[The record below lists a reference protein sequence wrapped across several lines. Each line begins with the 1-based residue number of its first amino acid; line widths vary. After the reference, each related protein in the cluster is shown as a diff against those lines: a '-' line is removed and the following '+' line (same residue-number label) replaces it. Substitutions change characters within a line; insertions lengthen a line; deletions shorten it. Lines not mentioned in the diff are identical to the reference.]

1 MPNDFELLARLS
13 RRSLIYLA
21 AAPFSRALGGPLNA
35 AQGDA
40 VTEEVVLGK
49 GAFELACTSFDC
61 TPPVGFPSET
71 LGENPVI
78 RKIEGPLET
87 RIFAFRQGD
96 LCIGWGNSDFNL
108 YDQTR
113 QRLSAALKIPLS
125 RTIHSITHNHSG
137 IRESGL
143 GPDDKTGFTQKFDAN
158 LDRAIASLSS
168 RFAPVNVSCGTGQEP
183 DITYN
188 RKGRRPDGTTYF
200 MREED
205 RIKLP
210 ASYTGVIDPTATVIR
225 FDRTDGNP
233 MLLMTHFTGH
243 PVIAYNLEE
252 PVANPDYSG
261 WAIIDL
267 LQAYRKAHPVGVF
280 LQGCAGDI
288 NAKGMFSGPKLAR
301 ESGEKL
307 GKVFIEASHHTKKV
321 KNQRLGFAT
330 GVAHVPYGPLPSI
343 AELEKDRQELLAFQ
357 KRVDEGSPDTLNVI
371 GYNFSETMKMGYR
384 RNLATPFLRW
394 IAWAMEMQKAGKPRP
409 LDFLPVT
416 VQVVSFGDTAVAVMP
431 HELFVGI
438 GFSIRRRSPFAN
450 TIPVAYSN
458 ALYPGYIGTSEDVGS
473 REYMSSYYR
482 YAMKPP
488 YAKPAGDA
496 IADKAVELL
505 QKLWNRANS

>member
-1 MPNDFELLARLS
+1 MSDFELLDRLS
-13 RRSLIYLA
+13 RRYFLYLA
-21 AAPFSRALGGPLNA
+21 AAPFLNLRAAPTEPP
-35 AQGDA
+35 
-40 VTEEVVLGK
+40 VEEVVFGSGPLEVSC
-49 GAFELACTSFDC
+49 ASFDC

-87 RIFAFRQGD
+87 RVFALRQGD
-96 LCIGWGNSDFNL
+96 LCVGWGNSDFNL
-108 YDQTR
+108 YDETR
-113 QRLSAALKIPLS
+113 QRLAAALKIPIS
-125 RTIHSITHNHSG
+125 RTIHSTTHNHSG
-137 IRESGL
+137 IRERGL
-143 GPDDKTGFTQKFDAN
+143 GPDDKTGFTKRFYAN
-158 LDRAIASLSS
+158 LDQAITSLNGK
-168 RFAPVNVSCGTGQEP
+168 FAPVNISWATGQEP

-188 RKGRRPDGTTYF
+188 RKGRRPDGSTYF

-225 FDRTDGNP
+225 FDRHDGSP
-233 MLLMTHFTGH
+233 MLLVTHFTGH

-261 WAIIDL
+261 WSIIDL
-267 LQAYRKAHPVGVF
+267 LQAYPAAHPVGVF

-301 ESGEKL
+301 ESGDKL
-307 GKVFIEASHHTKKV
+307 GKVFIDASHRTRKV
-321 KNQRLGFAT
+321 KDQRLGFAT
-330 GVAHVPYGPLPSI
+330 GTAHVPYGPLPSI
-343 AELEKDRQELLAFQ
+343 EQLEKDKQELLAFQ
-357 KRVDEGSPDTLNVI
+357 KRVDEGSPDTLHVI

-384 RNLATPFLRW
+384 RNLATPFLKW
-394 IAWAMEMQKAGKPRP
+394 TDWAIQMQKESKPRP

-416 VQVVSFGDTAVAVMP
+416 VQVVSLGDIAIVAMP

-438 GFSIRRRSPFAN
+438 GFSIRKRSPFTYTVPA
-450 TIPVAYSN
+450 AYSN

-505 QKLWNRANS
+505 HKLKDRSAS

>member
-1 MPNDFELLARLS
+1 MDDLQLLERLS
-13 RRSLIYLA
+13 RRSFLYLA
-21 AAPFSRALGGPLNA
+21 ATPFLNSAPVEPAP
-35 AQGDA
+35 
-40 VTEEVVLGK
+40 EEVVFGNSTLEVSC
-49 GAFELACTSFDC
+49 ASFDC

-87 RIFAFRQGD
+87 RVFALRQGD
-96 LCIGWGNSDFNL
+96 LCVGWSNSDFNL
-108 YDQTR
+108 YDETR
-113 QRLSAALKIPLS
+113 QRLAATLKIPLS
-125 RTIHSITHNHSG
+125 RTIHSTTHNHSG
-137 IRESGL
+137 IRERGL
-143 GPDDKTGFTQKFDAN
+143 GPDDKTGFTQKFYTN
-158 LDRAIASLSS
+158 LDSAIASLTS
-168 RFAPVNVSCGTGQEP
+168 RFAPVDVLWATGQEP
-183 DITYN
+183 GITYN
-188 RKGRRPDGTTYF
+188 RKGRRPDGSTYF

-210 ASYTGVIDPTATVIR
+210 PSYKGVIDPTATVIR
-225 FDRTDGNP
+225 FDRKDGSP
-233 MLLMTHFTGH
+233 MLLVTHFTGH

-267 LQAYRKAHPVGVF
+267 LQAHAKAHPVGVF

-301 ESGEKL
+301 ESGDKL
-307 GKVFIEASHHTKKV
+307 GKVFIEASQRGRKV
-321 KNQRLGFAT
+321 KNPKLGFAT
-330 GVAHVPYGPLPSI
+330 GIAHVPYGPLPSI
-343 AELEKDRQELLAFQ
+343 EQLEKDKRDLLAFQ
-357 KRVDEGSPDTLNVI
+357 KRVDDGDPDTLHVI

-394 IAWAMEMQKAGKPRP
+394 TDWAIQMQKEGKPRP
-409 LDFLPVT
+409 LDSLPVM
-416 VQVVSFGDTAVAVMP
+416 VQVVSLGDIAIVAMP

-438 GFSIRRRSPFAN
+438 GFSIRKRSPFSYTVPA
-450 TIPVAYSN
+450 AYSN
-458 ALYPGYIGTSEDVGS
+458 ALYPGYIGTGQDVGD
-473 REYMSSYYR
+473 REYMSSFYR

-505 QKLWNRANS
+505 HKLKDQGAS

>member
-1 MPNDFELLARLS
+1 MPNDLELLDSLS
-13 RRSLIYLA
+13 RRSFLYLA
-21 AAPFSRALGGPLNA
+21 APFLSAGGLDA
-35 AQGDA
+35 ATNEPVA
-40 VTEEVVLGK
+40 EEVAVGS
-49 GAFELACTSFDC
+49 GAVEVSCTSFDC
-61 TPPVGFPSET
+61 TPPLGFSSET
-71 LGENPVI
+71 LGELPVI

-87 RIFAFRQGD
+87 RVFALRQGD

-113 QRLSAALKIPLS
+113 ERLAKALKIPLS
-125 RTIHSITHNHSG
+125 RTIHSTTHNHSG
-137 IRESGL
+137 IREAGL
-143 GPDDKTGFTQKFDAN
+143 GPEDKTGFTQRFYAN
-158 LDRAIASLSS
+158 LDQAVASLPGK
-168 RFAPVNVSCGTGQEP
+168 FAPVNISWGTGQEP

-188 RKGRRPDGTTYF
+188 RKGRRPDGSTYF

-210 ASYTGVIDPTATVIR
+210 PSYTGVIDPTATVIR
-225 FDRTDGNP
+225 FDRKDGNP

-267 LQAYRKAHPVGVF
+267 LQAYSSAHPVGVF

-301 ESGEKL
+301 QSGDKL
-307 GKVFIEASHHTKKV
+307 GQVFIEASHHTRKV
-321 KNQRLGFAT
+321 VKQSLGFAT
-330 GVAHVPYGPLPSI
+330 GVAHVPYGPLPSL
-343 AELEKDRQELLAFQ
+343 EQLEKDRRELVAFQ
-357 KRVDEGSPDTLNVI
+357 KRVDAGDPDTLHVI

-394 IAWAMEMQKAGKPRP
+394 IDWAVEMQKQGKPRP
-409 LDFLPVT
+409 LDSLPVT
-416 VQVVSFGDTAVAVMP
+416 VQVVSLGDIAMAVMP

-438 GFSIRRRSPFAN
+438 GFSIRKRSPFTY

-458 ALYPGYIGTSEDVGS
+458 ALYPGYIGTSKDVGD
-473 REYMSSYYR
+473 REYMSSFYR

-505 QKLWNRANS
+505 HKLRNRTAS

>member
-1 MPNDFELLARLS
+1 MLERLS
-13 RRSLIYLA
+13 RRSFLYFA
-21 AAPFSRALGGPLNA
+21 ATPFLNSAPAEPA
-35 AQGDA
+35 P
-40 VTEEVVLGK
+40 EEVVFGT
-49 GAFELACTSFDC
+49 GALEVSCASFDC
-61 TPPVGFPSET
+61 TPPVGFSSET

-87 RIFAFRQGD
+87 RVFALRQGD
-96 LCIGWGNSDFNL
+96 LCVGWGNSDFNL
-108 YDQTR
+108 YDETR
-113 QRLSAALKIPLS
+113 PRLASALKIPLS
-125 RTIHSITHNHSG
+125 RTIHSTTHNHSG
-137 IRESGL
+137 IRERGL
-143 GPDDKTGFTQKFDAN
+143 GADDKTGFTKKFYTN
-158 LDRAIASLSS
+158 LDAAIASLNSK
-168 RFAPVNVSCGTGQEP
+168 FAPVDILWATGQEP

-205 RIKLP
+205 RVKLP
-210 ASYTGVIDPTATVIR
+210 PSYKGVIDPTATVIR
-225 FDRTDGNP
+225 FDRKDGSP
-233 MLLMTHFTGH
+233 MLLVTHFTGH

-267 LQAYRKAHPVGVF
+267 LKAHANAHPVGVF

-301 ESGEKL
+301 ESGDKL
-307 GKVFIEASHHTKKV
+307 GKVFIEASQHGRKV
-321 KNQRLGFAT
+321 KNPRLGFAT
-330 GVAHVPYGPLPSI
+330 SVAHVPYGPVPSI
-343 AELEKDRQELLAFQ
+343 EQLEKDKRDLLAFQ
-357 KRVDEGSPDTLNVI
+357 KRVDDGDPDTLHVI

-394 IAWAMEMQKAGKPRP
+394 TDWAIQMQKEGKTKP
-409 LDFLPVT
+409 LDSLPVT
-416 VQVVSFGDTAVAVMP
+416 VQVVSLGDIAIVAMP

-438 GFSIRRRSPFAN
+438 GFSIRKRSPFSYTVPA
-450 TIPVAYSN
+450 AYSN
-458 ALYPGYIGTSEDVGS
+458 ALYPGYIGTSQDVGD
-473 REYMSSYYR
+473 REYMSSFYR

-505 QKLWNRANS
+505 HKLKDQAAS